1 MVDLLSSRLVDVD
14 ARAVPCLLRKWT
26 RMLAEAQV
34 APFASPPIGAD
45 AAGALELRLSS
56 ES

>member
-45 AAGALELRLSS
+45 AAGVLELRLSS